1 MTSPD
6 RAVPSGAYTGGSIR
20 NLQKVTWDSA
30 RAQILSSVTASFA
43 GVTAIG
49 SNLNSVT
56 KLALNA
62 ATDAQSGASQAQA
75 SAVAVQNTTAQN
87 AADLVEL
94 VAVQSGQTTGGTAFS
109 DAFSRTALGLDYT
122 TFKTGPVADL
132 VVIDGQV
139 QLNRVGDRN
148 TGDVVALSKTV
159 TGSDDQRV
167 SVVVGRMQEAYNA
180 AARIVV
186 RSATDL
192 STFVYAHVYRDSIHL
207 GWGTRSGNTTVYN
220 SWRPPVSTAVNTGD
234 TVTIEAVGHTYKVLV
249 NGATVAGYTDG
260 GQDNPPQS
268 PVGANNRSFGFGC
281 QYYWNGLFGY
291 FSFAMNALAAA
302 DLSSPPIVGTGW
314 SLYRLNSTAVAQP
327 AGEARLAAN
336 TFDTI
341 GPAKNIAV
349 PDLGRGQVQIE
360 KSGWYAITAAY
371 TMSSSTTGARVG
383 LWTAPAPGGIWSLSR
398 VGARTA
404 DDTATKSVGSSFTVF
419 LQQGSVVAPGYNL
432 SRNNGFIGPE
442 TYFDGA
448 LLSY

>member
-30 RAQILSSVTASFA
+30 RSQILSSVTASFA
-43 GVTAIG
+43 GVEAIG
-49 SNLNSVT
+49 SNLNSAT
-56 KLALNA
+56 KQALNA

-75 SAVAVQNTTAQN
+75 SAAAVQNTTAAN
-87 AADLVEL
+87 SASLVEL
-94 VAVQSGQTTGGTAFS
+94 VATQSGQTTGGTAFS
-109 DAFSRTALGLDYT
+109 DAFGRTELGLDYT

-139 QLNRVGDRN
+139 QLNRSGDEN
-148 TGDVVALSKTV
+148 TGNVVALSKTV
-159 TGSDDQRV
+159 TGTDDQRV
-167 SVVVGRMQEAYNA
+167 SVVVGRIQEAHSA

-192 STFVYAHVYRDSIHL
+192 STFVYARVYRDSVYL

-220 SWRPPVSTAVNTGD
+220 DWTSASTAVNTGD
-234 TVTIEAVGHTYKVLV
+234 TVTVEAVGRNYKVLV
-249 NGATVAGYTDG
+249 NGAPVAGYADTAVK
-260 GQDNPPQS
+260 S

-281 QYYWNGLFGY
+281 QYYWTGLFGY
-291 FSFAMNALAAA
+291 FSFAINALAAA

-314 SLYRLNSTAVAQP
+314 SLYRLNSTSVAQP

-336 TFDTI
+336 TFDTL
-341 GPAKNIAV
+341 GAAKGIAV

-360 KSGWYAITAAY
+360 KAGWYAITTAY
-371 TMSSSTTGARVG
+371 AFSNYTTQARVG
-383 LWTAPAPGGIWSLSR
+383 LWTAPAPGGTWSLAR

-404 DDTATKSVGSSFTVF
+404 NDTGVNSVGSSFTAF
-419 LQQGSVVAPGYNL
+419 LQQGSVVAPGYYL
-432 SRNNGFIGPE
+432 STNNGFVGTA